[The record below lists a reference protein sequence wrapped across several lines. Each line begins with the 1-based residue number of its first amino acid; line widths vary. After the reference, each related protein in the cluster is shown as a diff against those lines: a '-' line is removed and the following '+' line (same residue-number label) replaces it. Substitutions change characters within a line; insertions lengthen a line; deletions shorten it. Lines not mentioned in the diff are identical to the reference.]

1 MLVKTQRFGLLPMAI
16 TLAATCALAAC
27 NKQDDSAAAATT
39 AAQPAAPAPTP
50 ESVVS
55 ASVSSMG
62 VDQLREAANKAYND
76 NRLYA
81 PAGNNAMEY
90 FLALR
95 DKQPGDAAASSALGD
110 LLPMVVS
117 AAEQSIERDDFD
129 EAKRLVALVGKADA
143 NHPSLNRLKAN
154 IDGKEKQVAQRAE
167 AQKLSAEEEAARKV
181 ELAKQREADQK
192 RLQEQQKQQ
201 AMQQE
206 AAQRETA
213 LREQADREAAQ
224 RAAAQKEAADREAA
238 QRAAAARAAQ
248 QTTARPAAAN
258 NELRVVSTVSPKFP
272 PQAQRA
278 GARGTV
284 QVEFT
289 VGTDGSVVSARV
301 VSSDAPRQ
309 FQRDFER
316 EALAAAKRWRF
327 QPIGQ
332 STTTRRTISFE

>member
-1 MLVKTQRFGLLPMAI
+1 MLVNKQRLGLLPVAV
-16 TLAATCALAAC
+16 TLAVTCVLAAC
-27 NKQDDSAAAATT
+27 SKQEETATT
-39 AAQPAAPAPTP
+39 APTAQQSAPAPTP

-55 ASVSSMG
+55 ASVTSMG

-95 DKQPGDAAASSALGD
+95 DKQPGDAAASSALSD

-129 EAKRLVALVGKADA
+129 EAKRLLALIGKADA
-143 NHPSLNRLKAN
+143 NHPALNRLKAN
-154 IDGKEKQVAQRAE
+154 VEGKEKQVAQRAE
-167 AQKLSAEEEAARKV
+167 AQKLSAEEEAQRKV

-213 LREQADREAAQ
+213 LREQAERDAAQ

-238 QRAAAARAAQ
+238 QRAAAARATQ
-248 QTTARPAAAN
+248 QAAARPAASN
-258 NELRVVSTVSPKFP
+258 NELRVVSTVSPRFP

-327 QPIGQ
+327 QPIER